1 MQKLLHLSQIQMWE
15 FCRICKN
22 IEICIPIE
30 YISFSLTVY
39 LPFISEEISDN
50 DIDCLLLICILIK
63 LMQISQNYVDIVYLM
78 KYNIDKKGGKRD
90 DGDYST
96 SLDHLINQFSY

>member
-1 MQKLLHLSQIQMWE
+1 
-15 FCRICKN
+15 
-22 IEICIPIE
+22 
-30 YISFSLTVY
+30 
-39 LPFISEEISDN
+39 
-50 DIDCLLLICILIK
+50 
-63 LMQISQNYVDIVYLM
+63 MQISQNYVDIVYLM